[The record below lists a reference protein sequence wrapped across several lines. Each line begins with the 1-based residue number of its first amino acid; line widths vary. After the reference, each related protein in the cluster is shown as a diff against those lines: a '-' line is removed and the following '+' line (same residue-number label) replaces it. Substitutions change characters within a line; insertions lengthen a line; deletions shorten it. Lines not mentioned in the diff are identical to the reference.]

1 MGKGNEDRKQTL
13 ALGGGS
19 WIPSLPPSPSS
30 PPSSCLLLSPL
41 RAGLSAAWRVARFA
55 RPPACL
61 SVWSASLAP
70 SLRLSP
76 SPCLPDCLSPSPPPP
91 PLPLRARLTFAAH
104 HPEPQGGARARHA
117 GTCSP
122 RLGRSARGAGGAV
135 PAAPTARPGPCR
147 DPSARAPP
155 AGASPVLPRGAGSPQ
170 GLGTFPTFLVPRGG
184 SGLSGG

>member
-1 MGKGNEDRKQTL
+1 MRTESRRWLWVVVAGFPL
-13 ALGGGS
+13 
-19 WIPSLPPSPSS
+19 SLPPPSS

-41 RAGLSAAWRVARFA
+41 RAGLSAAWRVARSA

-76 SPCLPDCLSPSPPPP
+76 SPCLPACLSPSPPPP

-104 HPEPQGGARARHA
+104 HPEPQGGARAKHA

-122 RLGRSARGAGGAV
+122 RSAAPRAVRAG
-135 PAAPTARPGPCR
+135 PLRAAPTARPGA
-147 DPSARAPP
+147 D
-155 AGASPVLPRGAGSPQ
+155 PVLEYPWPG
-170 GLGTFPTFLVPRGG
+170 
-184 SGLSGG
+184 